1 MIHPWTPQVL
11 IYESPFALPSGL
23 LGVQSAM
30 AVRAAPT
37 LFLAGRLRLRCRARL
52 LGLYDCS
59 EQLDVQ
65 EDAPQL
71 ALVMVHD
78 VTAAAQTV
86 KLRGI

>member
-1 MIHPWTPQVL
+1 
-11 IYESPFALPSGL
+11 
-23 LGVQSAM
+23 M

-52 LGLYDCS
+52 LGLYDS
-59 EQLDVQ
+59 SDQLDVQ

-78 VTAAAQTV
+78 VTASAQAVRLT
-86 KLRGI
+86 GT